1 MRAPLS
7 WIRDFTPVEGSAEEI
22 ARTLSFL
29 GLVVEGTE
37 KIGPVLPGIVV
48 AQVLATRPH
57 PSADRIHLVDVDAGD
72 GEALQICCGA
82 FNMKAGDLVPL
93 ATLGTVMPS
102 GLEIGRRKLR
112 GEWSNGMLCSAL
124 ELGLGP
130 EGPAPAIYLLP
141 PGAGEPGQAL
151 ADVLGFGED
160 IVFDLEVSPNRG
172 DCLCMAGVA
181 RDLAA
186 GLRAPFAIPEPRHVV
201 SEGVERARVAVDGDA
216 AGLCPRFTG
225 TVIEGVADAMVAPL
239 VTRRLTLAGM
249 RPISPVVDVSNY
261 VMLELGQPNHPYDL
275 DRLAGRG
282 LNVRQG
288 RPGEEIVTLD
298 GAVRRLSPEDCV
310 IADATGASVGVGGI
324 MGGAAAEI
332 SAGTTTVLLEAANFS
347 PEAISSTGKRLGLNS
362 EARARF
368 ERGVDIGLAP
378 RAVDRFVEL
387 LGPRV
392 RRGPTADVRAASAP
406 PPPVVLRTERANLV
420 LGTSLSPS
428 DCAELIAPL
437 GFEVTAAEGTS
448 FEVKVPTWRRDCNRE
463 VDLIE
468 EVARIH
474 GYDNIAR
481 TLPERPF
488 GGAGLTQYQRGRR
501 RARELMA
508 GCGADEVWTST
519 FLSEADLDRAGLE
532 SSPALRLENPLDQS
546 QGLLRTALLPGLL
559 QAVRFNRE
567 RHAGAL
573 SLFEIGRV
581 FRLAPPG
588 GPHGLVEGVLE
599 WEQLGLVAVG
609 DGVDAAYAVRA
620 WQVLAGGT
628 RVSGP
633 AVVPWPGPAQTSGEA
648 TSGEATSGE
657 GTSGDATGA
666 LAVAGSLHPGRRAA
680 VVGGGQVIGGV
691 GELAP
696 ELAERYDL
704 TGRVAVLL
712 VDLAGVLGAVAEGW
726 QIRPVS
732 RYPASDL
739 DMAFFVGD
747 DVVAGALEV
756 TLREAAGELAEEV
769 GLFDVWRDAS
779 RGRRSLAFRARLR
792 APDRTLTD
800 PEVAE
805 VRERAA
811 AAALERHGAVLRRA

>member
-1 MRAPLS
+1 M
-7 WIRDFTPVEGSAEEI
+7 
-22 ARTLSFL
+22 
-29 GLVVEGTE
+29 
-37 KIGPVLPGIVV
+37 
-48 AQVLATRPH
+48 
-57 PSADRIHLVDVDAGD
+57 
-72 GEALQICCGA
+72 
-82 FNMKAGDLVPL
+82 
-93 ATLGTVMPS
+93 
-102 GLEIGRRKLR
+102 
-112 GEWSNGMLCSAL
+112 
-124 ELGLGP
+124 
-130 EGPAPAIYLLP
+130 
-141 PGAGEPGQAL
+141 
-151 ADVLGFGED
+151 LGFGED

-239 VTRRLTLAGM
+239 VTRRLALAGM

-288 RPGEEIVTLD
+288 RPG
-298 GAVRRLSPEDCV
+298 RRDRHARRRRPAAFAQDCV

-368 ERGVDIGLAP
+368 ERGVDIEP
-378 RAVDRFVEL
+378 RPSGRRPLRRTSGAA
-387 LGPRV
+387 RV

-628 RVSGP
+628 RVSARPWCPGP
-633 AVVPWPGPAQTSGEA
+633 ARPRLQARRLQARRLQARGLQATPPERWPWPGPSTP
-648 TSGEATSGE
+648 
-657 GTSGDATGA
+657 
-666 LAVAGSLHPGRRAA
+666 AGGPPSWAGGR
-680 VVGGGQVIGGV
+680 
-691 GELAP
+691 
-696 ELAERYDL
+696 
-704 TGRVAVLL
+704 
-712 VDLAGVLGAVAEGW
+712 
-726 QIRPVS
+726 S
-732 RYPASDL
+732 
-739 DMAFFVGD
+739 
-747 DVVAGALEV
+747 
-756 TLREAAGELAEEV
+756 
-769 GLFDVWRDAS
+769 
-779 RGRRSLAFRARLR
+779 
-792 APDRTLTD
+792 
-800 PEVAE
+800 
-805 VRERAA
+805 
-811 AAALERHGAVLRRA
+811 